1 MAEKIIYYCYGG
13 AHSSVVTAAIY
24 LGLLDKNKIPTASE
38 LMLVPFFDRQEQ
50 DDHGQARLMGQDQQ
64 ENNVYIIGNRSLI
77 GFEKLIDNFL
87 DTAEV
92 RTKPILVDTL
102 SGVNFAMRVG
112 GFLSRRLKLTVIG
125 RPLVIMGTQKAY
137 KNFSKIAE
145 NIEQKVLLAAT
156 EKEGKQT

>member
-1 MAEKIIYYCYGG
+1 
-13 AHSSVVTAAIY
+13 
-24 LGLLDKNKIPTASE
+24 
-38 LMLVPFFDRQEQ
+38 
-50 DDHGQARLMGQDQQ
+50 
-64 ENNVYIIGNRSLI
+64 
-77 GFEKLIDNFL
+77 
-87 DTAEV
+87 
-92 RTKPILVDTL
+92 
-102 SGVNFAMRVG
+102 MRVG